1 MTKTLNPLD
10 ASWLM
15 VESRDTPMHVGGL
28 LRFSLPADAPPD
40 FLRKLMIE
48 FRHTR
53 KFSPP
58 WNQRLRAPS
67 LKGLMPV
74 WEDETDID
82 LEHHVRHSAL
92 PKPGSVFRLARPTAK
107 R

>member
-1 MTKTLNPLD
+1 MTKSLNPLD

-58 WNQRLRAPS
+58 WNQ
-67 LKGLMPV
+67 
-74 WEDETDID
+74 
-82 LEHHVRHSAL
+82 
-92 PKPGSVFRLARPTAK
+92 
-107 R
+107 